1 MANQLEHVNI
11 RVKNIDETVKF
22 LTTALPDF
30 KVRGGKTSGEN
41 RWLHVGT
48 DSTYLALNED
58 NREAQRQGAGINHIG
73 FVVDDAEVVRERLEK
88 AGYKEGFV
96 ATPHPHRKRIYY
108 LDSNGMEWEFVEY
121 YSEDPLERNDYSL

>member
-22 LTTALPDF
+22 LTTALPNF

-58 NREAQRQGAGINHIG
+58 NREVQRQGEGLNHIG

>member
-11 RVKNIDETVKF
+11 RVKNFDETVKF
-22 LTTALPDF
+22 LTTALPNF

-58 NREAQRQGAGINHIG
+58 NREVQRQGEGLNHIG

-88 AGYKEGFV
+88 AG
-96 ATPHPHRKRIYY
+96 
-108 LDSNGMEWEFVEY
+108 
-121 YSEDPLERNDYSL
+121 